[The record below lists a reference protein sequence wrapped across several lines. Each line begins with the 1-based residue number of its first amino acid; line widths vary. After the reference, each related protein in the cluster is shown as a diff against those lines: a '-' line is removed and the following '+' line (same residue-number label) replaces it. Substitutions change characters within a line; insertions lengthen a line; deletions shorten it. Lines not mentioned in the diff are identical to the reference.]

1 MRAQEAAL
9 ERKYEFFLARFDQDH
24 ETIRL
29 MEQLAATRAEL
40 IEENRMLR
48 EYNET
53 YLSAQNRVE
62 NALAHLVETARAPD
76 ECFQPDAEPPSEHP
90 TQQQQTKAAEM
101 RLKQAMTLDEC
112 HEIARQLY
120 TEIRAFS
127 ESEHF
132 ISSGMSA
139 FGWTDRRRVESDQLK
154 FSLQKTFP
162 NQSAYSLMARTWS
175 VVSSPDVF
183 QALHSESV
191 NMRCELV
198 QLVDHSNVVIYQEY
212 HVRERNLVA
221 GRDATIVKRCLLLH
235 TFFETESGYVIL
247 FCSLDPDRLADWP
260 HVCGSVPNG
269 ATVKLDTLPSFSWMA
284 FERDGP
290 FGEDCKVSQ
299 VGTQDSSRAYWAV
312 EMLQVMLRWERGA
325 IGPVQL
331 LPDDMDWSSS

>member
-1 MRAQEAAL
+1 MQEAAL
-9 ERKYEFFLARFDQDH
+9 EHKYEFFLARFDQDNA
-24 ETIRL
+24 TIRL
-29 MEQLAATRAEL
+29 MEQLAATRAAL

-48 EYNET
+48 EYNEA
-53 YLSAQNRVE
+53 YMSAQNRVE
-62 NALAHLVETARAPD
+62 NALAHLIESTRLTD
-76 ECFQPDAEPPSEHP
+76 ESYQPDAEPPSEQP
-90 TQQQQTKAAEM
+90 DQQLTM
-101 RLKQAMTLDEC
+101 RLKQPMTLDEC

-175 VVSSPDVF
+175 VVSSPAVF
-183 QALHSESV
+183 QALHSQSV
-191 NMRCELV
+191 NMRCDLV
-198 QLVDHSNVVIYQEY
+198 QRVDHSNVVIYQQY
-212 HVRERNLVA
+212 HVRERNLL
-221 GRDATIVKRCLLLH
+221 GDRDSTVVKRCLLLH
-235 TFFETESGYVIL
+235 TFFETENGYVII
-247 FCSLDPDRLADWP
+247 FCSLDPNRLADWP
-260 HVCGSVPNG
+260 HVCGPVPDG
-269 ATVKLDTLPSFSWMA
+269 VAVKSDSLPSYSWMA

-290 FGEDCKVSQ
+290 FGDDCKVSQ
-299 VGTQDSSRAYWAV
+299 VGTQDTSRAYWAV
-312 EMLQVMLRWERGA
+312 EMLQVILRWERGA